1 MLGHRIT
8 EEIVFPVPHRQ
19 WVFTIPKRLRIYFR
33 FDRSLLGNLC
43 RLAYE
48 SVRDVMCSEPG
59 ADGGLPGMIATVQT
73 FGDLILWHC
82 HVHAIISE
90 GVFIKD
96 GSFVNMPDVDLAKC
110 VARWQKKVFA
120 LLVHKKKIELDDA
133 QVNEQVGA
141 LGIRHT

>member
-1 MLGHRIT
+1 MC
-8 EEIVFPVPHRQ
+8 
-19 WVFTIPKRLRIYFR
+19 LRTR
-33 FDRSLLGNLC
+33 G
-43 RLAYE
+43 
-48 SVRDVMCSEPG
+48 
-59 ADGGLPGMIATVQT
+59 DGGLPGMIATVQT

-90 GVFIKD
+90 GVFMKD

-120 LLVHKKKIELDDA
+120 LLVRKKKIELDDA